1 MTAQTHSFAA
11 SWRLWLGIGVNSLG
25 GPAGQVGVM
34 HAKLVEERKQV
45 TNAEF
50 TGALSFAMVVPGPEA
65 QQLATILGWQVAD
78 MTIARQ
84 DRVFRTKVFVDG
96 LRLGRRLNDYDMHEA
111 ANHLNQW
118 SKNFYP
124 IMASET
130 RWPG

>member
-1 MTAQTHSFAA
+1 MPGNRFAFAIRICRQIQGISTFQRLNDILDPLFRSF
-11 SWRLWLGIGVNSLG
+11 LDL
-25 GPAGQVGVM
+25 PAHREIFVR
-34 HAKLVEERKQV
+34 ADR
-45 TNAEF
+45 A
-50 TGALSFAMVVPGPEA
+50 
-65 QQLATILGWQVAD
+65 ILGWQVAD